1 MMKNLLKLATALLCL
16 TPLATASLA
25 ADKPVPTIYT
35 YDSFAS
41 EWGPGPVI
49 EKAFEAQ
56 CACDLKFVAL
66 DSSIGILGRVQIE
79 GAGSA
84 ADIVLGLDTN
94 LTSIARDTGLFAA
107 HGVASK
113 ANNLPIAFSD
123 DTFMPFDW
131 GNYAFV
137 YDTTRLSSPPAS
149 FDELIDSSA
158 ELKIAIQD
166 PRTSTPGLKAAALD
180 EVSLWRSG
188 RHEMGRS
195 PAKNPDCDQR
205 LVGQLFTVLGR

>member
-1 MMKNLLKLATALLCL
+1 MKLLLKLVTALLCL
-16 TPLATASLA
+16 PPLATASQA
-25 ADKPVPTIYT
+25 ADKLTLTVYT

-49 EKAFEAQ
+49 EKSFEAQ
-56 CACDLKFVAL
+56 CACDLNFVAL

-84 ADIVLGLDTN
+84 ADLVLGLDTN
-94 LTSIARDTGLFAA
+94 LISIARDTGLFVA

-131 GNYAFV
+131 GNFAFV
-137 YDTTRLSSPPAS
+137 YDTTRLPSPPSS
-149 FDELIDSSA
+149 FDELIDTSA
-158 ELKIAIQD
+158 DLKIAIQD
-166 PRTSTPGLKAAALD
+166 PRTSTLVWGYC
-180 EVSLWRSG
+180 SG
-188 RHEMGRS
+188 
-195 PAKNPDCDQR
+195 
-205 LVGQLFTVLGR
+205 